1 MWWLRWMREGLL
13 FLRIAKLISEDG
25 VAGIV
30 WLLVV
35 LFVLSWWNGR

>member
-1 MWWLRWMREGLL
+1 MRRGLW
-13 FLRIAKLISEDG
+13 FVRITEFLISEDG

-35 LFVLSWWNGR
+35 LFVLSWWNGALLLH